1 MIPCQDNEDS
11 FLQAKGKKHLINA
24 MKVAM
29 TTTLDWN
36 ILFVQGGFQLC
47 QELGVIICVRTSR
60 KNWSDVIFSHNK
72 QRGRDWNKPYLFSTL
87 KSE

>member
-29 TTTLDWN
+29 TTTLD
-36 ILFVQGGFQLC
+36 
-47 QELGVIICVRTSR
+47 
-60 KNWSDVIFSHNK
+60 
-72 QRGRDWNKPYLFSTL
+72 
-87 KSE
+87 